1 MAADAARPADLRDL
15 KVEGPRAGAPSPENL
30 GAAEEEPGA
39 AEYGALGA
47 VYAVAL
53 AALIA
58 GTRDRDDEARSL
70 LGTELVPLTAA
81 TFAVAKVI
89 TREKIGTWV
98 REPFVDDPAGRKRPR
113 GGGARRA
120 VGELVT
126 CSRCIGAWTALGFVG
141 LRLAPV
147 PAAPSP
153 RSSRP
158 PGSTTS
164 PRRPS
169 AACATGRTP
178 SVSSAGPP
186 AARRAT
192 GGPSEVPRV

>member
-1 MAADAARPADLRDL
+1 MAADAARSDLGDL
-15 KVEGPRAGAPSPENL
+15 KVEESPAPGLPAPENL
-30 GAAEEEPGA
+30 GAREEEPGA
-39 AEYGALGA
+39 AEYGALNA

-58 GTRDRDDEARSL
+58 GTRGREDEARSL

-113 GGGARRA
+113 GGSARRA

-141 LRLAPV
+141 LRLAH
-147 PAAPSP
+147 P
-153 RSSRP
+153 R
-158 PGSTTS
+158 
-164 PRRPS
+164 
-169 AACATGRTP
+169 AGRT
-178 SVSSAGPP
+178 VTAIFATAGFNDFAQ
-186 AARRAT
+186 AAFRGLCDWSNAQRK
-192 GGPSEVPRV
+192 